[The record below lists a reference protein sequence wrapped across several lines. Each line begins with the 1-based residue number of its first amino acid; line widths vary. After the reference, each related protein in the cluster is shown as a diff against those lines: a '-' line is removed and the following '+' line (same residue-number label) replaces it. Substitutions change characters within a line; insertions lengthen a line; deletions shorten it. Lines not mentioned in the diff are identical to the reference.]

1 MKRIIDAHSKQ
12 YRVGND
18 VWVVVSRPARTMEHQ
33 KDTPMLFVGTCWV
46 RISRQDACKL
56 LRKEAA

>member
-1 MKRIIDAHSKQ
+1 MKRIIAAHSKQ

-33 KDTPMLFVGTCWV
+33 KDAPMLFVGTCGV

-56 LRKEAA
+56 LREGAA